1 MTMSLEQVKSVIAKQ
16 LMVDEAEINENSRLV
31 EDLKAD
37 SLNIVELVME
47 LESEY
52 NLEIPDED
60 LEKLS
65 TVGDIVT
72 YINAHN

>member
-1 MTMSLEQVKSVIAKQ
+1 MSIEQVKTVIAKQ
-16 LMVDEAEINENSRLV
+16 LMVDEADINENSRLG

-52 NLEIPDED
+52 DLEIPDED

-72 YINAHN
+72 YINDHS